1 VSGATDT
8 PDRLEDFLARAEA
21 TLGEETAPDGL
32 ALAQLTG
39 DLDRA
44 AERLLGE
51 LGGPIE
57 DAAAADA
64 SRDHAAREDAA
75 RASALVRVGAL
86 QRVARRL
93 DVDRR
98 FSTIGA
104 IYESLGRL
112 RQETRLEGL
121 LEAAVRELGRA
132 CAFDRAVLSRVH
144 GSAWRAEAVWID
156 PAADAAMSA
165 ATRAYLT
172 ERWLPLRPGTVEVQL
187 VQRRTAALVQ
197 AGDPGV
203 DPELVA
209 ATGTRRYVAAP
220 VVAGDGVVGF
230 LQADRLDGSPEL
242 RPVDRDN
249 LWTFAEEFG
258 LVFERLARLERLE
271 RQRVRV
277 RDVFHATDRAL
288 RELRDDELR
297 LDAGTGP
304 PRRAPAHAGPRT
316 GDGPRL
322 DLLSAREHEV
332 LRLLV
337 TGASN
342 LEIAERLVLAEG
354 TVRSHV
360 RRIAGKL
367 GATGRADV
375 VARYLR
381 LMDRARG

>member
-1 VSGATDT
+1 MT
-8 PDRLEDFLARAEA
+8 PGTGSRGVDALMARAEDE
-21 TLGEETAPDGL
+21 LRRDEAPDGL
-32 ALAQLTG
+32 ALGRLTG
-39 DLDRA
+39 ELDRA
-44 AERLLGE
+44 AGRLAEALGARAA
-51 LGGPIE
+51 P
-57 DAAAADA
+57 DAAT
-64 SRDHAAREDAA
+64 RREDAA
-75 RASALVRVGAL
+75 RAAALVRLGRL
-86 QRVARRL
+86 QRTARRL

-98 FSTIGA
+98 FATIGA

-121 LEAAVRELGRA
+121 LASAVRELGRA

-156 PAADAAMSA
+156 PAADPAMAAS
-165 ATRAYLT
+165 TRAYLT

-187 VQRRTAALVQ
+187 VQRRTAALVE

-203 DPELVA
+203 DPDLVA
-209 ATGTRRYVAAP
+209 STGTRRYVAAP
-220 VVAGDGVVGF
+220 VVAGERVVGF

-258 LVFERLARLERLE
+258 LVFERLALLERLE
-271 RQRVRV
+271 QQRVRV
-277 RDVFHATDRAL
+277 RDVFLATDRAL
-288 RELRDDELR
+288 LDLRDDELR
-297 LDAGTGP
+297 LDADAAGSSRPAGRHGP
-304 PRRAPAHAGPRT
+304 ARDDA
-316 GDGPRL
+316 PRL
-322 DLLSAREHEV
+322 ELLSPREHEV

-337 TGASN
+337 TGATN
-342 LEIAERLVLAEG
+342 QEIAEHLVLAEG

-367 GATGRADV
+367 HATGRADA

-381 LMDRARG
+381 LTERDRG

>member
-1 VSGATDT
+1 MRPPTTRRSTADLPGDLDA
-8 PDRLEDFLARAEA
+8 FLARAEDG
-21 TLGEETAPDGL
+21 LGRHEAPDGL
-32 ALAQLTG
+32 AHAHLTA
-39 DLDRA
+39 DLDRWADELLRRLAPTSGDGPDDVGDAVLA
-44 AERLLGE
+44 AG
-51 LGGPIE
+51 
-57 DAAAADA
+57 
-64 SRDHAAREDAA
+64 
-75 RASALVRVGAL
+75 LVRIGGL
-86 QRVARRL
+86 QRLARRRH
-93 DVDRR
+93 VDRR

-112 RQETRLEGL
+112 RQETRMEGL
-121 LEAAVRELGRA
+121 LLSAVRELGRA

-156 PAADAAMSA
+156 PAADPAMAA

-172 ERWLPLRPGTVEVQL
+172 EQWLPLRPGTVEVQL
-187 VQRRTAALVQ
+187 LRRRVAALVQ

-209 ATGTRRYVAAP
+209 ATGTTRYVAAP
-220 VVAGDGVVGF
+220 VLAGDRVVGF

-242 RPVDRDN
+242 GAQDRDN

-258 LVFERLARLERLE
+258 LVFERLALLDRLE

-288 RELRDDELR
+288 QELRDDELHLGR
-297 LDAGTGP
+297 GPARTDRRAGP
-304 PRRAPAHAGPRT
+304 PGAAPVEE
-316 GDGPRL
+316 PRL
-322 DLLSAREHEV
+322 SLLSAREVEV

-337 TGASN
+337 TGATN
-342 LEIAERLVLAEG
+342 REIAERLVLAEG

-360 RRIAGKL
+360 GRIARKL
-367 GATGRADV
+367 RATGRADV

-381 LMDRARG
+381 LTERDRS

>member
-1 VSGATDT
+1 MSPPTTRSCAADPLGDLDA
-8 PDRLEDFLARAEA
+8 FLARAERG
-21 TLGEETAPDGL
+21 LERHEAPDGL
-32 ALAQLTG
+32 AHAHLTD
-39 DLDRA
+39 DLDRWA
-44 AERLLGE
+44 DELLHRLDPASGDGPDGE
-51 LGGPIE
+51 
-57 DAAAADA
+57 ADVA
-64 SRDHAAREDAA
+64 L
-75 RASALVRVGAL
+75 ASALVRIGGL
-86 QRVARRL
+86 QRIARRR

-112 RQETRLEGL
+112 RQETRMEGL
-121 LEAAVRELGRA
+121 LLSAVRELGRA

-156 PAADAAMSA
+156 PAADPTMAAT
-165 ATRAYLT
+165 TRAYLT
-172 ERWLPLRPGTVEVQL
+172 EQWLPLRPGTVEVQL
-187 VQRRTAALVQ
+187 VQRRVAALVQ

-209 ATGTRRYVAAP
+209 STGTRRYVAAP
-220 VVAGDGVVGF
+220 VVAGDRVVGF

-242 RPVDRDN
+242 RVVDRDN

-258 LVFERLARLERLE
+258 LVFERLALLDRLE

-288 RELRDDELR
+288 RELRDDELHLGAEPGR
-297 LDAGTGP
+297 PDRQAEP
-304 PRRAPAHAGPRT
+304 PGAAPVEE
-316 GDGPRL
+316 PRL
-322 DLLSAREHEV
+322 SLLSAREIEV

-337 TGASN
+337 TGATN
-342 LEIAERLVLAEG
+342 REIAERLVLAEG

-360 RRIAGKL
+360 GRIARKL
-367 GATGRADV
+367 RATGRADI

-381 LMDRARG
+381 LTERDRS